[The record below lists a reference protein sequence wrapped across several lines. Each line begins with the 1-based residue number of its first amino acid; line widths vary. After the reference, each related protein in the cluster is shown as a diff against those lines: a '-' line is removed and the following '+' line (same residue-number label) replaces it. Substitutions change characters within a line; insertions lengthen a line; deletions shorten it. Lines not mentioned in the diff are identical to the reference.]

1 MIVVRQKENN
11 YNAVCADPSS
21 YLLSHHSPPL
31 SLSRSSLVYLHPQRV
46 VIWRL
51 FVKRGGDLWTPTSLV
66 RRCDEGEFASKVH
79 AVSFF
84 S

>member
-46 VIWRL
+46 VI
-51 FVKRGGDLWTPTSLV
+51 
-66 RRCDEGEFASKVH
+66 
-79 AVSFF
+79 
-84 S
+84 